1 MAHSSRAHGPSRWSS
16 QAQLHHVIWDLSSP
30 TRDRTCVPCIR
41 RRILNRWT
49 TREVPGRRFLTWVLW
64 SCRQIAAEGGV
75 TQRLDWAEHQ
85 RCVVSHIS
93 DSSLPFQVALFSPA
107 EYPRLL
113 IWCFR
118 TLKRKEVEAAS
129 LQANPKMV
137 INSTSSWRNGVKHIG
152 REGVDG
158 GHLWR
163 KTATSTEYKDGKS
176 SSQLLESL

>member
-1 MAHSSRAHGPSRWSS
+1 VP
-16 QAQLHHVIWDLSSP
+16 QLRPD
-30 TRDRTCVPCIR
+30 
-41 RRILNRWT
+41 
-49 TREVPGRRFLTWVLW
+49 
-64 SCRQIAAEGGV
+64 AAEGGV

-85 RCVVSHIS
+85 RCVISHIS

-137 INSTSSWRNGVKHIG
+137 INSTSS
-152 REGVDG
+152 
-158 GHLWR
+158 
-163 KTATSTEYKDGKS
+163 
-176 SSQLLESL
+176 